1 MSMPLAVKAVSCQ
14 DYGCRFGGSRRRNQ
28 HRHRQKSTVECDT
41 SRIANDVAKELKNI
55 MIASSG
61 FSTNPNI
68 PKRNNLSEDTI
79 RASGLQSHLR
89 RGE

>member
-1 MSMPLAVKAVSCQ
+1 
-14 DYGCRFGGSRRRNQ
+14 
-28 HRHRQKSTVECDT
+28 
-41 SRIANDVAKELKNI
+41 

-79 RASGLQSHLR
+79 RASEFQSHLR